1 MELPEVAQ
9 SQFNSQGGKGIHDPS
24 RSTRYDERTGGPDKI
39 TVQGLNSD
47 TEVGQITMNQR
58 TSLDGMPKINTNA
71 NFLEVTRDDLQKE
84 TLPKGV
90 IQIFVY
96 FQSDEQR
103 VGLLAVCV

>member
-9 SQFNSQGGKGIHDPS
+9 SQFNSQGGKGLHDPS

-58 TSLDGMPKINTNA
+58 PSLDGMPKINTNT

-84 TLPKGV
+84 TINMVSPKRRGSASNSERSYKG
-90 IQIFVY
+90 I
-96 FQSDEQR
+96 DR
-103 VGLLAVCV
+103 